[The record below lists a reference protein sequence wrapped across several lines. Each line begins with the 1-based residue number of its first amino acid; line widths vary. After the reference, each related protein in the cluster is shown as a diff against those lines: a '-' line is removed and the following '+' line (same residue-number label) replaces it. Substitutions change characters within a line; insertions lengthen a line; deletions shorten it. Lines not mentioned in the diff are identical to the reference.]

1 MHAHRILVPLFVI
14 ASLTVDLLL
23 VGSLSSRNAWPNG
36 FGAAVLG
43 MAVGQVNLATVWG
56 VLGYG
61 GLPWRVAALLIV
73 PIGWGTAIAEF
84 APQIKS
90 DYHGAATWG
99 VHFLTQTVSFA
110 AILVLIRLY
119 GAVLLLD
126 DPASSDRRI
135 RRRQFSVGY
144 LFAWLTS
151 TSLGLSALKS
161 TFDRVKLQET
171 NLAWSGTLILGL
183 TGAMIGLTTLWLIL
197 DTRGRWKKLAAI
209 FVTAVPVLCVM
220 GAMPFFVFRA
230 PVVGGV
236 YLLWLVAGLYSVV
249 GWTVLRMSGLRLV
262 WLGERKPEQAA
273 NLFE

>member
-1 MHAHRILVPLFVI
+1 MHAYRILVPLFVI
-14 ASLTVDLLL
+14 ASLTVDFLA

-43 MAVGQVNLATVWG
+43 LAVGQVNLATVWG

-73 PIGWGTAIAEF
+73 PIGWGTAIAELV
-84 APQIKS
+84 PQIKS

-99 VHFLTQTVSFA
+99 VHFLTQTVAFA
-110 AILVLIRLY
+110 AILVLIRLF

-126 DPASSDRRI
+126 DPARGDRPI
-135 RRRQFSVGY
+135 RRRQFSLGY

-161 TFDRVKLQET
+161 TFDRAGLQEA

-183 TGAMIGLTTLWLIL
+183 TGAMIGLAALWLIL
-197 DTRGRWKKLAAI
+197 DARDRSKKLAAT
-209 FVTAVPVLCVM
+209 FVTIVPVSCVVC
-220 GAMPFFVFRA
+220 AMPLLAIRPPIVWGSY
-230 PVVGGV
+230 V
-236 YLLWLVAGLYSVV
+236 LWLVAGLYSAA
-249 GWTVLRMSGLRLV
+249 GWTVLRISGFRLV
-262 WLGERKPEQAA
+262 WLGER
-273 NLFE
+273 